1 MAVNDENIEFPPFEP
16 AIIVVLPPAPPLPT
30 VTVAAPDTGKL
41 EL

>member
-16 AIIVVLPPAPPLPT
+16 AVPVVLPPAPPPPT
-30 VTVAAPDTGKL
+30 VTETGPETEKL